1 MLDSNQPATD
11 SANRRHY
18 LVFACRIKIV
28 QTCLFKAGLM
38 RKHLETDSFKAVR
51 AKKIQSYFQ
60 KCIITNSSMGHL
72 GCLHSISAERPVKNH
87 FSSVSIEL
95 AQAARTRRRAHL
107 VSCFRPNSH
116 FVTASW
122 QHDMP
127 IRYSESQFGK
137 STAVSRLPCFR
148 CRRSLNCV
156 TPSQLAIF

>member
-51 AKKIQSYFQ
+51 ARKIQSYFQ
-60 KCIITNSSMGHL
+60 KYAITNSSMGHL

-87 FSSVSIEL
+87 FRSVSIEL
-95 AQAARTRRRAHL
+95 ARAARAQHRAYFFR
-107 VSCFRPNSH
+107 CFRLNSH

-122 QHDMP
+122 QHDMS
-127 IRYSESQFGK
+127 IHYSESQFGTF
-137 STAVSRLPCFR
+137 TAVSRLPCFR
-148 CRRSLNCV
+148 CRRSFSCV